1 METPGIWLRTLSRKN
16 GIKLSD
22 DQIDL
27 LGRYVDQLLGW
38 NQKVNLISRQDEESV
53 WQNHLLHSLSLVF
66 KLDLTEHPTIM
77 DLGTGGGLPG
87 IPLKIAL
94 PDAELLLVDS
104 TRKKIAAVEDML
116 KTLDLKGISAI
127 WGRAEELAKRPNLL
141 AHFDYIVSRAV
152 APLSDLISWS
162 RPFLRSSA
170 SSQSHLGGRVMVPPP
185 ALIAFKGG
193 DLSEEINRARRAAK
207 VSSIEVVDL
216 VFPGSEEI
224 SSTGKKIV
232 VVTF

>member
-16 GIKLSD
+16 GLKLSD

-53 WQNHLLHSLSLVF
+53 WQNHILHSLSLLF
-66 KLDLTEHPTIM
+66 KLNLTEHPIIM

-87 IPLKIAL
+87 IPLKIVF
-94 PDAELLLVDS
+94 PRAEFLLVDS
-104 TRKKIAAVEDML
+104 TKKKIAAVEDML
-116 KTLDLKGISAI
+116 KSLNLKGISAI
-127 WGRAEELAKRPNLL
+127 WGRAEELVKQRNLL
-141 AHFDYIVSRAV
+141 AHFDYIVARAV

-170 SSQSHLGGRVMVPPP
+170 PPLSHPGGRAVVSPP
-185 ALIAFKGG
+185 ALIALKGG
-193 DLSEEINRARRAAK
+193 DLEEEINRARRVGK

>member
-1 METPGIWLRTLSRKN
+1 LETPAIWLRTLFRKN
-16 GIKLSD
+16 GLVLSD

-53 WQNHLLHSLSLVF
+53 WQNHILHSLSLLF
-66 KLDLTEHPTIM
+66 KLNFTEHPTIM

-87 IPLKIAL
+87 IPLKIVF
-94 PDAELLLVDS
+94 PDAEFLLVDS
-104 TRKKIAAVEDML
+104 TKKKIAAVQDML
-116 KTLDLKGISAI
+116 KTLDLGGISAV
-127 WGRAEELAKRPNLL
+127 WGRAEELVKQRNLL
-141 AHFDYIVSRAV
+141 AHFDYIVARAV

-170 SSQSHLGGRVMVPPP
+170 SSQSHPGWKAMVPPP
-185 ALIAFKGG
+185 ALIALKGG
-193 DLSEEINRARRAAK
+193 DLEEEINRARRVGKA
-207 VSSIEVVDL
+207 SSIEVVDL